1 MSRETSRS
9 AATVFA
15 MGALGSALMLG
26 ACGGGDKSSDTASGG
41 APAEGAPAGGAAA
54 SGPTGDATVSG
65 KVRFAGTLPTNP
77 PIDMAEEPACRS
89 KHPTAPLD
97 SQYVSTDGGLG
108 NVFVYV
114 KSGLPAGATYA
125 APAEAVTI
133 EQDGCEY
140 RPRVFGVQVGQKID
154 IVNDDPVLH
163 NIKAVPTKN
172 RGFNISQPTAG
183 MRTTRTFATEEIMV
197 PLECNVHGWMN
208 AYVGV
213 TSHPFFATSKA
224 DGSFTLKNLPPGT
237 YTIEAWHEKLG
248 TQTTTVTVGAG
259 ETKTAEFT
267 FGTKA

>member
-1 MSRETSRS
+1 MSRPTSGS
-9 AATVFA
+9 ITCTL
-15 MGALGSALMLG
+15 ALALI
-26 ACGGGDKSSDTASGG
+26 ACGGGDKGSDTASAG
-41 APAEGAPAGGAAA
+41 AGTTPAATAAN
-54 SGPTGDATVSG
+54 GPTGDATVSG
-65 KVRFAGTLPTNP
+65 VVHLAGAVPKNP
-77 PIDMAEEPACRS
+77 AIDMAEEPACRS
-89 KHPTAPLD
+89 KHATPPLD
-97 SQYVSTDGGLG
+97 SQYVSSGGGLG

-114 KSGLPAGATYA
+114 KAGLPAGAKYTP
-125 APAEAVTI
+125 PAEAVVI

-140 RPRVFGVQVGQKID
+140 RPRVFGVQAGQKLD

-183 MRTTRTFATEEIMV
+183 MRTTRTFTTEEVMV

-213 TSHPFFATSKA
+213 MSHPFYATTKA
-224 DGSFTLKNLPPGT
+224 DGSFELKNLPPGT

-259 ETKTAEFT
+259 EKKSAELT